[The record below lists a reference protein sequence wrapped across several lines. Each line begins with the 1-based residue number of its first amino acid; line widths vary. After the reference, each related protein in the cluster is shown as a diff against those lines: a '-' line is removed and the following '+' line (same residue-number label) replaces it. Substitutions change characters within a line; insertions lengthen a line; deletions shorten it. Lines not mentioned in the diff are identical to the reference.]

1 MKLFEFRKSSVIK
14 VIKIVIEVLGV
25 ILSIFGS
32 QEKNEK

>member
-1 MKLFEFRKSSVIK
+1 MKLSNIPKAS

-32 QEKNEK
+32 QEKEEK